1 MNGLTLFC
9 TVAGVMIVLCGF
21 VSWLLSVIRD
31 DKKTASEMDEAKRRA
46 DGMLLQ
52 DKAQE
57 ASLLAKSKA
66 MRERMGDE
74 CCLHPEYKF
83 QPKHRQVVGRE

>member
-1 MNGLTLFC
+1 MNGLTLLC
-9 TVAGVMIVLCGF
+9 TVAGALICVAGF
-21 VSWLLSVIRD
+21 VSWILSAIRD
-31 DKKTASEMDEAKRRA
+31 DKKTAAEMDEAIRRA

-52 DKAQE
+52 DECQE
-57 ASLLAKSKA
+57 AKLLAKSKE